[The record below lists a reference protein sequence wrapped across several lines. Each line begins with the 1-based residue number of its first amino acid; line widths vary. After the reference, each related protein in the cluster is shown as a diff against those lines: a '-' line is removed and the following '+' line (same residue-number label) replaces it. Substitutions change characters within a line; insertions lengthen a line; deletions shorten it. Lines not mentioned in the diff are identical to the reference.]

1 MVSLFLSSSGGR
13 SGWEDSETNGFP
25 PYRSPDRMLLVIA
38 CPNCRAFRRISSGL
52 FGTPAAS
59 MDGASALV
67 SALVSAPF
75 TFSASFK
82 GESPAQR
89 VPWMSMIRL
98 LTKWSNVRANFNSS
112 LRGLWSEPAVR
123 DFQLIPAR
131 AEEGAQAGVA
141 LDDIAVVVHLLDAS
155 RRGARGGVA
164 KLQLGL
170 SAGRESAFG
179 GSPPCLPG
187 WRRGRTRTGACS
199 TPH

>member
-1 MVSLFLSSSGGR
+1 MPIGLLFRVRDERGAEAALLLQVGQLITRLEWHALVERLVVSAAAKPT
-13 SGWEDSETNGFP
+13 EFP
-25 PYRSPDRMLLVIA
+25 AARKAAELVAVVAAQHVHLLVGHH
-38 CPNCRAFRRISSGL
+38 RDHHVGHRH
-52 FGTPAAS
+52 
-59 MDGASALV
+59 LV
-67 SALVSAPF
+67 HRQVVER
-75 TFSASFK
+75 K
-82 GESPAQR
+82 GEFHLFVAG
-89 VPWMSMIRL
+89 VL
-98 LTKWSNVRANFNSS
+98 VRAT
-112 LRGLWSEPAVR
+112 VR